1 MGCGGMF
8 LYTFTVNIDENYVK
22 PDVVNANALYFQTKY
37 TILDERDIGLV
48 HQYTFEPKLDI
59 DRNGHGAKIFAV
71 CFIYERGRETA
82 VYVQDLL
89 WERHH
94 GGIAPG
100 WTVIHR
106 NCVTVDNR

>member
-1 MGCGGMF
+1 MIY
-8 LYTFTVNIDENYVK
+8 L
-22 PDVVNANALYFQTKY
+22 QTKY

-48 HQYTFEPKLDI
+48 HQYTFEPRLDI

-71 CFIYERGRETA
+71 CYIYERGRETG
-82 VYVQDLL
+82 VLVQDLL

-94 GGIAPG
+94 GGIARG

-106 NCVTVDNR
+106 NCVTVDNRSVISSLSFIVYLGN